1 MAFHEKIRIG
11 VLRGGPSSEYE
22 ISLKTGAEVLKY
34 LPEKYNPVDIFIDK
48 VGVWHL
54 HGMPKDS
61 HLALRYI
68 DVVFNALHGEY
79 GEDGGVQEIL
89 DAHAIPYTGSTRFA
103 SAMAMNKAAAKGMLA
118 SYGIKTPY
126 YKILRKE
133 QVDSFY
139 DLARRLH
146 RSFPLP
152 CVVKPLAKGS
162 SVGVS
167 TASTLDELINA
178 LEVGFAIAET
188 LLVEEYIAGR
198 EATCGVIDN
207 FRNEHFY
214 SLLPIEI
221 KPPKQSSFFDY
232 YAKYS
237 GKSLEI
243 CPGNFSRAESA
254 KLQELAKKVH
264 SALGLRHYSR
274 SDFIV
279 HPRRGIY
286 FLEVNALPGL
296 TMGCPFPKAI
306 QAVGCSFPQFLEHV
320 IVLAFAG
327 NSALRK
333 YKNVVESL
341 HSDIV

>member
-1 MAFHEKIRIG
+1 MVLHEKIRVG

-48 VGVWHL
+48 SGLWHL
-54 HGMPKDS
+54 KGRPIDP
-61 HLALRYI
+61 HLVFRHL

-79 GEDGGVQEIL
+79 GEDGVVQEIL
-89 DAHAIPYTGSTRFA
+89 DAHGFPYTGSTRFT
-103 SAMAMNKAAAKGMLA
+103 SAMAMNKAAAKGMLG
-118 SYGIKTPY
+118 SSGIKTPY
-126 YKILRKE
+126 YKILRRE
-133 QVDSFY
+133 QIKSLSG
-139 DLARRLH
+139 LARRLH
-146 RSFPLP
+146 RSFPQP

-162 SVGVS
+162 SVGISV
-167 TASTLDELINA
+167 AFTLDELINA
-178 LEVGFAIAET
+178 LEVGFTIAET

-198 EATCGVIDN
+198 EATCGVIDD
-207 FRNEHFY
+207 FRGEHFY

-237 GKSLEI
+237 GKSREI

-254 KLQELAKKVH
+254 KLQELARKVH
-264 SALGLRHYSR
+264 SALGLQHYSR

-279 HPRRGIY
+279 HHKRGIY

-296 TMGCPFPKAI
+296 TTECPFPKALE
-306 QAVGCSFPQFLEHV
+306 AVGCSFPNFLDHV
-320 IVLAFAG
+320 IGLA
-327 NSALRK
+327 L
-333 YKNVVESL
+333 V
-341 HSDIV
+341 